1 MLKADVVI
9 VGSGQGANTLAMK
22 LAGQGQKVVLFERQN
37 WGGTCVNFGCYPSKT
52 FLVSAHAAEAARQAV
67 SLGIHAEVTVD
78 FLAVMERVQNVVKPT
93 RQGVKEGLDEAG
105 VHTVNTEAT
114 LVGQHQVKGGD
125 FVVDAPM
132 IVINTGKSPFIPDI
146 PGLKDTPYMTYVNF
160 WEMRELPPRILVI
173 GAGYTGLELSQGMA
187 RLGSKPYVVEMMER
201 SVPDE
206 VLEVSTALEES
217 LRADGVEFYF
227 GKKVSEVAH
236 DDGIFRMTLGDG
248 QQLEGEALLIAAG
261 RVPNTKALGL
271 EEWNV
276 SLDDKG
282 HIVVDEHLE
291 STAEG
296 IYAIGDVTGQPA
308 FTHISWEDH
317 RRLLA
322 ILNGKERE
330 QRDRVLGYAFFT
342 DPQVG
347 RAGLSLE
354 EALELNYN
362 AEAVTIDMGQV
373 TRATIE
379 DRKLGFFG
387 MVVDKD
393 TDKILG
399 ATLVGHN
406 AAELIHIFIAHIAAG
421 ATWQLL
427 EQSVYIHPTYAEEL
441 PSLARKL
448 KSS

>member
-1 MLKADVVI
+1 
-9 VGSGQGANTLAMK
+9 LA
-22 LAGQGQKVVLFERQN
+22 
-37 WGGTCVNFGCYPSKT
+37 
-52 FLVSAHAAEAARQAV
+52 SAHAAEAARQADR
-67 SLGIHAEVTVD
+67 LGIHAEVTVD
-78 FLAVMERVQNVVKPT
+78 FPAVMERVQKVVKPT
-93 RQGVKEGLDEAG
+93 RKGVKEGLDEAG
-105 VHTVNTEAT
+105 VHTVNAEAT

-125 FVVDAPM
+125 VVVEAPI

-146 PGLKDTPYMTYVNF
+146 PGMQGTPYMTYENF
-160 WEMRELPPRILVI
+160 WEMRQLPPRILVI

-187 RLGSKPYVVEMMER
+187 RLGSKPYVVEIMER
-201 SVPDE
+201 SVADE
-206 VLEVSTALEES
+206 ELEVSAALEKS
-217 LRADGVEFYF
+217 LEVDGVEFYF
-227 GKKVSEVAH
+227 GKQVSEIAH
-236 DDGIFRMTLGDG
+236 EEGIFRMTLDDG
-248 QQLEGEALLIAAG
+248 QRLEGEALLIAAG

-282 HIVVDEHLE
+282 HIVVDEQLE

-354 EALELNYN
+354 EALKLNYN
-362 AEAVTIDMGQV
+362 AEAVTIDMDQV

-399 ATLVGHN
+399 ATLVGQN
-406 AAELIHIFIAHIAAG
+406 AAELIHVFIAHIAAG

-448 KSS
+448 KGS

>member
-1 MLKADVVI
+1 
-9 VGSGQGANTLAMK
+9 
-22 LAGQGQKVVLFERQN
+22 
-37 WGGTCVNFGCYPSKT
+37 
-52 FLVSAHAAEAARQAV
+52 VSA
-67 SLGIHAEVTVD
+67 
-78 FLAVMERVQNVVKPT
+78 
-93 RQGVKEGLDEAG
+93 
-105 VHTVNTEAT
+105 
-114 LVGQHQVKGGD
+114 
-125 FVVDAPM
+125 
-132 IVINTGKSPFIPDI
+132 
-146 PGLKDTPYMTYVNF
+146 
-160 WEMRELPPRILVI
+160 
-173 GAGYTGLELSQGMA
+173 
-187 RLGSKPYVVEMMER
+187 
-201 SVPDE
+201 
-206 VLEVSTALEES
+206 ALEES
-217 LRADGVEFYF
+217 LEVDGVEFYF
-227 GKKVSEVAH
+227 GKQVSEIAH
-236 DDGIFRMTLGDG
+236 EEGIFRMTLDG
-248 QQLEGEALLIAAG
+248 GQRLEGEALLIAAG

-282 HIVVDEHLE
+282 HIVVDEQLE

-354 EALELNYN
+354 EALKLNYN
-362 AEAVTIDMGQV
+362 AEAVTIDMDQV

-399 ATLVGHN
+399 ATLVGQN
-406 AAELIHIFIAHIAAG
+406 AAELIHVFIAHIAAG

-448 KSS
+448 KGS